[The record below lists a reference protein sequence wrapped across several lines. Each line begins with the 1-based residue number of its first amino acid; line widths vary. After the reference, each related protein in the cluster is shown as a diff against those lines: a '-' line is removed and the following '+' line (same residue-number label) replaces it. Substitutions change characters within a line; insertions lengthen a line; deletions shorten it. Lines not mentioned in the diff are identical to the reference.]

1 MPADGAT
8 AAPFHHDGLGRS
20 RFKGQLAKIVQPFA
34 AVKKSPGLQARSVLP
49 PDGDLKFM
57 KCYRAHE
64 IWEDFMG
71 QHSRLP
77 GAAVPAFVQLLASL
91 AMLALGAAGASAED
105 IYPSRPVR
113 IVVSFSA
120 GGPTDI
126 VARVMGAKLGD
137 LLGQQFVV
145 ENKVGAGGNIGA
157 DLVAKAAPDGYTLLM
172 ATVSTHA
179 INPGLYKKIPY
190 DPVRDFVA
198 VAQIGVTPTLLS
210 VNPSVPATDV
220 KSLIALVKQ
229 NPGKFTY
236 GSSGLGS
243 ILHLCGEQFKAL
255 AGGLNIVH
263 VPYRGSAPMMSD
275 LVAGQISM
283 AFDAT
288 PTAMPQ
294 AQVGAIRAV
303 GAGMARRMRAMP
315 ELPTLQEQGLK
326 GFECYTWN
334 AILAPAGT
342 PQPIVDRLN
351 AAINEA
357 LAEPAVIKRLE
368 EAGIDPTPGSTPEQA
383 AAFVKAELAKW
394 APIIKAT
401 GAQIE

>member
-1 MPADGAT
+1 MDTQHRWPAAFAG
-8 AAPFHHDGLGRS
+8 
-20 RFKGQLAKIVQPFA
+20 IV
-34 AVKKSPGLQARSVLP
+34 V
-49 PDGDLKFM
+49 
-57 KCYRAHE
+57 
-64 IWEDFMG
+64 
-71 QHSRLP
+71 
-77 GAAVPAFVQLLASL
+77 AF
-91 AMLALGAAGASAED
+91 ALGSAGVKAED
-105 IYPSRPVR
+105 KYPSKPVR

-120 GGPTDI
+120 GGPTDT
-126 VARVMGAKLGD
+126 VARVMGAKMAD

-157 DLVAKAAPDGYTLLM
+157 DLVAKAPPDGYTLLM

-179 INPGLYKKIPY
+179 INPGLYKNMPY
-190 DPVRDFVA
+190 DPVRDFAPIGQV
-198 VAQIGVTPTLLS
+198 GVTPTLLG
-210 VNPSVPATDV
+210 VHPSIPATDV
-220 KSLIALVKQ
+220 KSLVAVIKE

-255 AGGLNIVH
+255 AGGINIVH

-275 LVAGQISM
+275 LVGGQISM

-294 AQVGAIRAV
+294 AQSGAIRAI
-303 GAGMARRMRAMP
+303 GAGMATRMRAMP

-334 AILAPAGT
+334 AILAPADT
-342 PQPIVDRLN
+342 PQPIVERLN
-351 AAINEA
+351 EAINKA
-357 LAEPAVIKRLE
+357 LDDPAVFKRLQ
-368 EAGIDPTPGSTPEQA
+368 EAGIDPTPGSTPKQA

-394 APIIKAT
+394 APIIKAS
-401 GAQIE
+401 GAHID